1 MQLPLKKKHYII
13 DDFLFF
19 LIRIQ
24 IFHPAVSLGTATDLT
39 KANVVLNTVVTMFAE
54 PPG

>member
-1 MQLPLKKKHYII
+1 MISEIFSHQNPI
-13 DDFLFF
+13 F
-19 LIRIQ
+19 
-24 IFHPAVSLGTATDLT
+24 FHPAVSLGTATDLT